1 MQAIIKAVTDT
12 LNTRWVQFVAIPV
25 LVLVWFLATDPSN
38 GADTLTR
45 FQLGI
50 AQALV
55 VTGFA
60 YLMGKAMLGK
70 ASSEVLYARAL
81 EGNTAAGVAYLGVC
95 LMRAMILWSLLSFF
109 SATVAR

>member
-1 MQAIIKAVTDT
+1 MQSIIKAVTDA
-12 LNTRWVQFVAIPV
+12 LNARWVQFVAIPV

-38 GADTLTR
+38 GADTITR

-70 ASSEVLYARAL
+70 ASSEELYARAL

-109 SATVAR
+109 AGTVAR

>member
-1 MQAIIKAVTDT
+1 
-12 LNTRWVQFVAIPV
+12 
-25 LVLVWFLATDPSN
+25 LVWFLATDPSN

-70 ASSEVLYARAL
+70 ASSEELYARVL
-81 EGNTAAGVAYLGVC
+81 EGNTAAGVAYLGIC

-109 SATVAR
+109 SSTVAR

>member
-1 MQAIIKAVTDT
+1 MQMVIKAVADV
-12 LNTRWVQFVAIPV
+12 LNARWMQFVAIPV

-38 GADTLTR
+38 GADTITR

-70 ASSEVLYARAL
+70 ASSEELYARAV
-81 EGNTAAGVAYLGVC
+81 EGNVACGVAYLGVC

-109 SATVAR
+109 AGTVAR